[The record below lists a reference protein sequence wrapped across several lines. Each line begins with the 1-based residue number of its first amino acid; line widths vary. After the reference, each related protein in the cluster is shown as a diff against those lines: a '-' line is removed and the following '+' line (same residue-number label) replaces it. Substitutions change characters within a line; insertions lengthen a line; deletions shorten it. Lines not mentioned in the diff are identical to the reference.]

1 MHGHFSN
8 KELSFKFCLCC
19 NNLYRAQGREGKK
32 RKKERKA
39 ERWWLQPIPKA
50 AGVVGWLLLSS
61 SGGVCVFKKAL
72 KNILPL
78 WKIASKGAFQQCWL
92 YGEIRLKENTFF
104 SRPWWISV
112 EVHPKKTEEAICM
125 KMSGCNVPRG
135 FNTNR
140 EGDVVKFYPP
150 EYYLLRDASP
160 VIARSESPGIKDASP
175 RRRREGEQQRRHKH
189 THVDAEADGCRRA
202 HATHMG
208 CNERET
214 CTVLSC
220 CAQLDCKNIGER
232 IGE

>member
-1 MHGHFSN
+1 
-8 KELSFKFCLCC
+8 
-19 NNLYRAQGREGKK
+19 
-32 RKKERKA
+32 
-39 ERWWLQPIPKA
+39 
-50 AGVVGWLLLSS
+50 
-61 SGGVCVFKKAL
+61 
-72 KNILPL
+72 
-78 WKIASKGAFQQCWL
+78 
-92 YGEIRLKENTFF
+92 
-104 SRPWWISV
+104 
-112 EVHPKKTEEAICM
+112 M

-208 CNERET
+208 GNERET